1 MGLVMIFRGRATAA
15 EGRDTQ
21 SRDTRSRDTRSREC
35 AWSPLPAATARR

>member
-21 SRDTRSRDTRSREC
+21 GRDTQSRER
-35 AWSPLPAATARR
+35 ARSPLPAATARR